1 LCCRPVR
8 YGYYILPTY
17 PSDLA
22 TIQFDRAG
30 TTHIGRYSGLR
41 CGLFRRRRLA
51 SGHGAGADPMRPAP
65 RGAGLRAGVSWRAT
79 ISPASLRGPIHPQ
92 GRPP

>member
-22 TIQFDRAG
+22 TIQFDRSG
-30 TTHIGRYSGLR
+30 TTHIGRYS
-41 CGLFRRRRLA
+41 RLIGVGSA
-51 SGHGAGADPMRPAP
+51 CVAGWLLALA
-65 RGAGLRAGVSWRAT
+65 
-79 ISPASLRGPIHPQ
+79 RGPI
-92 GRPP
+92 